1 MTDDFSA
8 VPSGGCNSF
17 NSATSMYHYAN
28 NIRQTYTNFG
38 GKWVKTAENSY
49 YSIPDNVV
57 CVDVSSIDSNATF
70 EPVYMFF
77 AYVLVFSVIGLFW
90 YVIRRLLLWRI

>member
-17 NSATSMYHYAN
+17 NSVSSMYHYAN
-28 NIRQTYTNFG
+28 NSRQTFTNFS
-38 GKWVKTAENSY
+38 GKWIKTAETT
-49 YSIPDNVV
+49 YSTVPNNVV
-57 CVDVSSIDSNATF
+57 CVDLSTISSNATF

-77 AYVLVFSVIGLFW
+77 AYVLVLSVIGLFW